1 MITMTI
7 LYMQNSIINIFGFES
22 DVTIMFFDYCKT
34 HTEKEISSFYT
45 MCLALPVFDDE
56 EED

>member
-1 MITMTI
+1 MTI

-22 DVTIMFFDYCKT
+22 DVAIMFFDYCKT